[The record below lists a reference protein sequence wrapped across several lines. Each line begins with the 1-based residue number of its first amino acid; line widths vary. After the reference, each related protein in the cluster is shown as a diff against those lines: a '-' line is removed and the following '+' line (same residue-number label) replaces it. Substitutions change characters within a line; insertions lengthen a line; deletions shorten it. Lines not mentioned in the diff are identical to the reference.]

1 MPVRRGRGGDGARG
15 DGRPP
20 GGRGQGAK
28 EQGAYELRVVVHQV
42 AGTQAHLQGQGVRG
56 GGSGGRGVRGGC
68 RVVSSV
74 GCTKVLDKQSGS
86 DKNSTVAGVSLR

>member
-42 AGTQAHLQGQGVRG
+42 AGTQAHLQG
-56 GGSGGRGVRGGC
+56 SGGQGWRQWWSRGQGWLSRCQLGW
-68 RVVSSV
+68 
-74 GCTKVLDKQSGS
+74 LY
-86 DKNSTVAGVSLR
+86 